1 MLHKLR
7 DNFIANLLKQ
17 SFQQDDELCLY
28 LISYVSLIFCVLI
41 HIFFLICYVVQEIQ
55 FFVFLNCGS
64 LLVYLVVFLF
74 LKGKKY
80 KQGGFIISLEAI
92 LYASIGAYMC
102 GISSYIIGYFLLI
115 IVMLTLFP
123 YGTAKLR
130 RIIVLIILGV
140 ITLLGLR
147 DAHTPPLIVF
157 SEPFSHF
164 MTMVNIYIMLI
175 GTIIEISINTFVQ
188 FIILGVKEGRL
199 VELASQIYTDPLTGL
214 YNRRYTEIYFNTLK
228 NQDQHIC
235 VAILDIDDFKKINDT
250 YGHPCGDEILVF
262 LSTFLYSNLRKTDR
276 IFRWGG
282 EEFLIIM
289 ENVTIYDAQSVMDK
303 LRNKL
308 AKTEIKTK
316 QKGTLGLTVTVG
328 VAPFDLTNPDASI
341 EASDKNLYIGKRSG
355 KNQVVI

>member
-1 MLHKLR
+1 MFHKLGA
-7 DNFIANLLKQ
+7 NFIANLLKQ
-17 SFQQDDELCLY
+17 PFQQEDELCLY
-28 LISYVSLIFCVLI
+28 LISYASLIFCVVI
-41 HIFFLICYVVQEIQ
+41 HLFFLICYLVQRIQ

-64 LLVYLVVFLF
+64 LLVYIVVFLF

-80 KQGGFIISLEAI
+80 KPGGFIITIEAT
-92 LYASIGAYMC
+92 LYASIWAYMC

-123 YGTAKLR
+123 YGTANIR
-130 RIIVLIILGV
+130 RIMVLIILGV
-140 ITLLGLR
+140 ITLLGLYG
-147 DAHTPPLIVF
+147 AHTPPPIVF
-157 SEPFSHF
+157 SESFNHF
-164 MTMVNIYIMLI
+164 ITMVNIYIMLI

-188 FIILGVKEGRL
+188 FIISGVKEGRL

-235 VAILDIDDFKKINDT
+235 VAILDIDDFKQINDT

-262 LSTFLYSNLRKTDR
+262 LSHFLQSNLRKTDR

-289 ENVTIYDAQSVMDK
+289 ENVTIDDAQSVMDK
-303 LRNKL
+303 LRSKL
-308 AKTEIKTK
+308 VETEIKTK

-328 VAPFDLTNPDASI
+328 VAPFDLANPDASI
-341 EASDKNLYIGKRSG
+341 EASDKNLYIGKRNG